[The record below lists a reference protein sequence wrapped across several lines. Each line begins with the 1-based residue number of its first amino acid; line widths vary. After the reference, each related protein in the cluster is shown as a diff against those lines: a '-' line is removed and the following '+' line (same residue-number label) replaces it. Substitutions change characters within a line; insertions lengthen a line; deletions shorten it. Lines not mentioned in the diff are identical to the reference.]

1 MNPDLSLRSQVL
13 ISGDI
18 EGTVEQLRKLK
29 REERIVEICKLDP
42 KDDAF
47 KVEDAKLA
55 IEKAYLASEEITVI
69 ILAAKSFSPI
79 VQNKLLKV
87 IEEPPKNKEFILVT
101 ASKATILPTI
111 RSRLPVKVLAQTV
124 EEEMLGLDVAQLTLS
139 GVYDFVQTYKR
150 TDAKRMKQLVERIVK
165 TAITSERFDLDDK
178 TLKLFSDAYV
188 ALDVGSP
195 PQFVLNT
202 LLLKLLAK
210 KRK

>member
-1 MNPDLSLRSQVL
+1 MSPELILRSQVL
-13 ISGDI
+13 ISNDI
-18 EGTVEQLRKLK
+18 AGTVEHLRNLK
-29 REERIVEICKLDP
+29 TNERIVEICKLDP

-69 ILAAKSFSPI
+69 ILAAKHFSPI

-101 ASKATILPTI
+101 VSKAAILPTI
-111 RSRLPVKVLAQTV
+111 RSRMPVKVLSQTR
-124 EEEMLGLDVAQLTLS
+124 EEEALGLDVVQLSLAD
-139 GVYDFVQTYKR
+139 VYAFIQTHKR
-150 TDAKRMKQLVERIVK
+150 TDAKQMKRLVERIVK
-165 TAITSERFDLDDK
+165 RAITSEKFDLDEK

-210 KRK
+210 KRR

>member
-1 MNPDLSLRSQVL
+1 MNPDLTLRSQVL
-13 ISGDI
+13 ISGDVA
-18 EGTVEQLRKLK
+18 GTVERLRNLK
-29 REERIVEICKLDP
+29 RDERIVEICKFDP
-42 KDDAF
+42 KDETF

-111 RSRLPVKVLAQTV
+111 RSRLPIKVLSQTV
-124 EEEMLGLDVAQLTLS
+124 EEEMLGLDVAQLSLS
-139 GVYDFVQTYKR
+139 GVYDFIQTHKR
-150 TDAKRMKQLVERIVK
+150 TDAKSMKRLVERIAK
-165 TAITSERFDLDDK
+165 TAIVSEKFDLDEK
-178 TLKLFSDAYV
+178 TLKLFSDAFI

-195 PQFVLNT
+195 PSFVLNT

-210 KRK
+210 KRR